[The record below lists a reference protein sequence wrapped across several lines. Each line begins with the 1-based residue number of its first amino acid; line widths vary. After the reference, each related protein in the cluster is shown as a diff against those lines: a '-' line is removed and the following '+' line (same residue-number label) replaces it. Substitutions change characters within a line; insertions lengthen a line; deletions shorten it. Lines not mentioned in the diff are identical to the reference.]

1 MLKIEDLEVKN
12 ERTLVNSELANIV
25 GGEVEMMDGANT
37 KEGSNTTT
45 RDTGQLDS
53 EDAGGNSTTIAYS
66 DHYDSTWYFWTDV
79 YQN

>member
-1 MLKIEDLEVKN
+1 MLEIKELEGKN

-25 GGEVEMMDGANT
+25 GGEIEPEGGANT

-45 RDTGQLDS
+45 RDTGKLDS
-53 EDAGGNSTTIAYS
+53 EDAGGNSTTIAVS
-66 DHYDSTWYFWTDV
+66 DHYDSTYWIFTDI